1 MNPMTH
7 FYAVYDPATGTIL
20 RTGFCSQAT
29 DVALQARA
37 GEAVIATAHLASGD
51 QFAID
56 LAATPPALAAKH

>member
-1 MNPMTH
+1 MTH

-37 GEAVIATAHLASGD
+37 GEAVIATDRLCPAAHCAV
-51 QFAID
+51 D
-56 LAATPPALAAKH
+56 LARTPPTIVARG